1 MKRLYRSTTDKM
13 VAGICGGVAEYAEID
28 PNIVRLVVAFL
39 SIITGVFPALLV
51 YVLGAFIIPEQKTG
65 LPS

>member
-28 PNIVRLVVAFL
+28 PTIVRLVVAFL

>member
-28 PNIVRLVVAFL
+28 PTIVRLVVAFL
-39 SIITGVFPALLV
+39 AIITGVFPALLV

-65 LPS
+65 LPG

>member
-1 MKRLYRSTTDKM
+1 M

-28 PNIVRLVVAFL
+28 PTIVRLVVVFVA
-39 SIITGVFPALLV
+39 IITGVFPALLV

>member
-28 PNIVRLVVAFL
+28 PTIVRLLVVFL
-39 SIITGVFPALLV
+39 AIITGVVPALLV
-51 YVLGAFIIPEQKTG
+51 YILGVFIIPEQKTG

>member
-13 VAGICGGVAEYAEID
+13 LAGICGGLAEYFEMD
-28 PNIVRLVVAFL
+28 PTIVRLVVVFL
-39 SIITGVFPALLV
+39 AIITGGVPALLV
-51 YVLGAFIIPEQKTG
+51 YILGVFIIPERKIG